1 MVNLAQEIGVIQD
14 RAARSL
20 SYYCTEDIVG
30 IDDGIVE
37 QLLQVSTKNDY
48 CDARICLHSGPDDSF
63 HEAIILQYRKHYY
76 RPHIHPNK
84 GESCHIIR
92 GQLCFFVF
100 NDDGTVADK
109 RVVGESDSVMYRAGV
124 DRWHTV
130 IPVTDF
136 VVYHESKPGPYLRN
150 RDSVFPH
157 WAPDSLD
164 PKESRRYMDHLLAL
178 AEDGK

>member
-1 MVNLAQEIGVIQD
+1 MYH
-14 RAARSL
+14 RANPNSTNWTN
-20 SYYCTEDIVG
+20 STYYPVQRFLGDV
-30 IDDGIVE
+30 
-37 QLLQVSTKNDY
+37 
-48 CDARICLHSGPDDSF
+48 
-63 HEAIILQYRKHYY
+63 
-76 RPHIHPNK
+76 
-84 GESCHIIR
+84 
-92 GQLCFFVF
+92 